1 MNQQAIFL
9 PVITLFVLT
18 MCVWL
23 YLFAKRVPF
32 INKNFENSQEI
43 TPLELQRRSP
53 PDVSNPSDNLKNLFE
68 LPVVFYA
75 AALGVFV
82 LGLVDQT
89 YLVAAWVFAVF
100 RVLHSLVHCTF
111 NHVMTRFVLYLIA
124 SLALW
129 FIVLRMAYQM
139 IVT

>member
-53 PDVSNPSDNLKNLFE
+53 PAST
-68 LPVVFYA
+68 
-75 AALGVFV
+75 
-82 LGLVDQT
+82 GLRQKTRLQSGGYTVG
-89 YLVAAWVFAVF
+89 
-100 RVLHSLVHCTF
+100 HS
-111 NHVMTRFVLYLIA
+111 
-124 SLALW
+124 
-129 FIVLRMAYQM
+129 
-139 IVT
+139 